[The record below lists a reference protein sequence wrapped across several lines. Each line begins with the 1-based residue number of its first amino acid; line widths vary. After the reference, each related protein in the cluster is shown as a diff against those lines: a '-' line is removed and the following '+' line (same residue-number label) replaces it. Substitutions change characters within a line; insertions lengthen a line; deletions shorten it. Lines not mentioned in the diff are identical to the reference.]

1 MPPFV
6 WKTAVAHYT
15 IAFCVGA
22 RRCPGTLTMSMV
34 SCERGGLMRKACI
47 LLLVACVFGW
57 FAAAAWAADTERG
70 KTKKPTSIA
79 PEPEKIESLWK
90 LDPPKISSKTAFT
103 TTKLDFLPDTVAR
116 WADHTVTG
124 AQIKDLLLPVL
135 AKNTSSGRIMGA
147 KELQTLAYQTAQSIV
162 EQQLLKDKCARDGY
176 KPETDAAVKRVGE
189 QEKQLSPEKFAVLL
203 AQNGETKD
211 SYTGRMAE
219 ELMINR
225 WIQER
230 IVPGIEVDDAA
241 LQKFYDDS
249 KERFKAPAMARVAH
263 ILIKVEPGASVD
275 LHKQAKAKVAQLLDE
290 LKKGADFAKL
300 AQENS
305 ADTSRDRGGD
315 VGFFTKGQ
323 MPLAFEEAAFKLK
336 KDELSDIVA
345 TDFGYHILK
354 GIDVKVAGVL
364 PLADVK
370 DQIKTMVAQKQASDV
385 VRKQLNYMRQ
395 EQRVEFF
402 LPAEAAANP

>member
-1 MPPFV
+1 
-6 WKTAVAHYT
+6 
-15 IAFCVGA
+15 
-22 RRCPGTLTMSMV
+22 
-34 SCERGGLMRKACI
+34 MRKACI

-162 EQQLLKDKCARDGY
+162 EQQLLKDKCARDGF

-211 SYTGRMAE
+211 SYTARMAE

-230 IVPGIEVDDAA
+230 IIPGIEVDDAA

-323 MPLAFEEAAFKLK
+323 MPVAFEEAAFKLK

-370 DQIKTMVAQKQASDV
+370 DQVKTMVAQKQASDV